1 MFRKLKLS
9 LLICAAIVL
18 ISYNCASASEALGLD
33 VVSCRPMAEAVI
45 ALAEQLGCIIT
56 YEDPPLRHISE
67 LRPVCP
73 RSKSLIPKS
82 GKIPYD
88 YDPTQTAE
96 EIIQALIQRHLDEG
110 NVGEFKLLKTG
121 QIYNVVPIRC
131 KNEEGQLVEQPSI
144 LDTKV
149 TLSLKYT
156 NCLDAIE
163 KLCSVVSKS
172 NSDYKLVPGTIPY
185 KGLRRTVFSEEI
197 NNEPA
202 RGVLNEILDNF
213 NSYYAEHPFTGA
225 DRRWTWVLYFGLEY
239 RENVKSGYAINFRP
253 ILQTHPDFMK
263 LRVTHKRP
271 MAAAAKVFEER
282 FGAVITYE
290 DPPYKCHSDILG
302 NDRTGRSLTGAII
315 EMDWK
320 LGSSIEQVLDL
331 LVNTHIHPRNHLDV
345 YEWTKI
351 DDTYHIYPYMLNN
364 EECELVPRRSIM
376 SRQISFNAEGVN
388 GAAFLE
394 LVCSK
399 LSDVTD
405 EKIVL
410 GPIPENLKESL
421 SKQTPASISITN
433 QKARD
438 CLGQFPWKMNTDISW
453 QLLFDPDL
461 KQFKLILHSISE

>member
-18 ISYNCASASEALGLD
+18 ISYNCASASEILGLD
-33 VVSCRPMAEAVI
+33 VVSGRPVGEAVI

-73 RSKSLIPKS
+73 RSKSFVPKK

-96 EIIQALIQRHLDEG
+96 EIIQALIQRHFDEG
-110 NVGEFKLLKTG
+110 NSGEFKLLKTG

-163 KLCSVVSKS
+163 KLCSAVSES
-172 NSDYKLVPGTIPY
+172 NSDYKLGPGTMPY

-202 RGVLNEILDNF
+202 RDVLNQILSNY
-213 NSYYAEHPFTGA
+213 NTEYAKHRFSKN
-225 DRRWTWVLYFGLEY
+225 RRWTWRLYFGLEY

-253 ILQTHPDFMK
+253 VLQTHPDFMK

-290 DPPYKCHSDILG
+290 DPPYKCPLDILG
-302 NDRTGRSLTGAII
+302 NDRTGRSPTGSII

-320 LGSSIEQVLDL
+320 LGSSIDEVLDS
-331 LVNTHIHPRNHLDV
+331 LVNVHIKPRQGLDV
-345 YEWTKI
+345 FTLSKE
-351 DDTYHIYPYMLNN
+351 DGAYHIYPYMLNN

-388 GAAFLE
+388 GVAFLE
-394 LVCSK
+394 SVCSR

-410 GPIPENLKESL
+410 GPIPENLKETLKGHKSL
-421 SKQTPASISITN
+421 KISIKS
-433 QKARD
+433 QEAHD
-438 CLGQFPWKMNTDISW
+438 CLAEFLGQINADVSW

-461 KQFKLILHSISE
+461 EQFKLILHNISE